1 MESVAR
7 RDWPLGRAA
16 FTAICQHIS
25 GVCLTFSTG
34 SPVSAILA
42 HIGATWRRLRP
53 WCRLRCR
60 LLRRLWCRLRAGTAA
75 RSTIYQ
81 HVSGVCLT
89 LSTGGP
95 LSAILILV
103 GAPWRRLRTW
113 RRLQPWRRL
122 WLWGRCCSWAE
133 LTVAKVFTIALAL
146 AAKSAL
152 AISSSASFIAA
163 EPRALRRRRGGL
175 RGRLRGRRGRW

>member
-7 RDWPLGRAA
+7 RDWPLGRAT
-16 FTAICQHIS
+16 FTTICQHIS

-34 SPVSAILA
+34 SPVSAALA

-53 WCRLRCR
+53 WC
-60 LLRRLWCRLRAGTAA
+60 RLWCRLRAGTAA

-113 RRLQPWRRL
+113 RRL

-133 LTVAKVFTIALAL
+133 LTVAIHFTIAPART
-146 AAKSAL
+146 AKSAL
-152 AISSSASFIAA
+152 AISSSATVMAA
-163 EPRALRRRRGGL
+163 EPRALGRRRGGL

>member
-1 MESVAR
+1 MESVRR
-7 RDWPLGRAA
+7 RDWPLGRAT
-16 FTAICQHIS
+16 FTTICQHIS

-34 SPVSAILA
+34 SPVSAALA

-53 WCRLRCR
+53 WCRL
-60 LLRRLWCRLRAGTAA
+60 WCRLRAGTAA
-75 RSTIYQ
+75 RSTVYQ
-81 HVSGVCLT
+81 HVSWVCLT

-103 GAPWRRLRTW
+103 GAPWRRLRT
-113 RRLQPWRRL
+113 WRRL